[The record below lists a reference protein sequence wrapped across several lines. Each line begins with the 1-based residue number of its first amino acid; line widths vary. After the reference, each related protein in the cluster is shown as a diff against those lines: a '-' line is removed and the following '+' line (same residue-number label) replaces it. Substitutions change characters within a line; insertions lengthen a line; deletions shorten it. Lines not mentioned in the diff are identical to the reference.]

1 MKRRLSADLRWSGNA
16 QPFAALQPPSVGL
29 VVPSRVTCYK
39 GTMAERP
46 IHLQMNY
53 AFSANKVRDG
63 DGHLYALT
71 GKTQGVDLAS
81 LHEGQRVVCT
91 VTRKLPR
98 VLTAA
103 AIA

>member
-1 MKRRLSADLRWSGNA
+1 
-16 QPFAALQPPSVGL
+16 
-29 VVPSRVTCYK
+29 
-39 GTMAERP
+39 MAERP
-46 IHLQMNY
+46 MHLQTNY
-53 AFSANKVRDG
+53 EFSLNPRRERTGSKGAGGTRRVETVVVALIPEYHQVKVRDG

-71 GKTQGVDLAS
+71 RKTQGVDLAS

-103 AIA
+103 AVD